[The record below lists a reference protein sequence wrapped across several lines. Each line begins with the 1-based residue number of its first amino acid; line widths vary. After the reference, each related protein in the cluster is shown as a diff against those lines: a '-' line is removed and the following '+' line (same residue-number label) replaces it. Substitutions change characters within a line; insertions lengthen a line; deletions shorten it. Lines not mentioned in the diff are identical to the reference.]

1 MLQLLE
7 FEFFFLKIESTC
19 NCDGSFM
26 VNAFIVL
33 SKAKSIRL
41 KKKRKIDQDFS
52 ILIDQVFSYS
62 QLPHLKG

>member
-19 NCDGSFM
+19 NCDQC
-26 VNAFIVL
+26 L
-33 SKAKSIRL
+33 SKAKSIWL